1 MFILQVSD
9 TPDKPTKAA
18 KAAKVSKVSTAS
30 EKGKKKEKPKG
41 KVCACVYST
50 DNLNIKRA
58 NFFKF
63 LLHLKLQLYRF
74 FFVPCK
80 VSGNKSMKLYY
91 VFLL

>member
-9 TPDKPTKAA
+9 TPDKPT

-41 KVCACVYST
+41 KVCTCVYDT
-50 DNLNIKRA
+50 DNLNIKRV

-74 FFVPCK
+74 FSFPA
-80 VSGNKSMKLYY
+80 KL
-91 VFLL
+91 VETSQ